1 MKPSNFIAIYAI
13 GFLLIGLIAPTIPTA
28 HAAIS
33 IEIASYAGLVGGL
46 FFGILSLVLA
56 HGERA

>member
-1 MKPSNFIAIYAI
+1 MKPSNFVSIYAI
-13 GFLLIGLIAPTIPTA
+13 AFLLIGLIAPIIPTA

-33 IEIASYAGLVGGL
+33 VDFAAYAGLVGSL

>member
-28 HAAIS
+28 HATLSVEFA
-33 IEIASYAGLVGGL
+33 AYAGLVGGL

>member
-13 GFLLIGLIAPTIPTA
+13 GFLLMGLIAPAIPTA

-33 IEIASYAGLVGGL
+33 VNFVAYAGLVGSL
-46 FFGILSLVLA
+46 FFGILSLILA
-56 HGERA
+56 YGERS

>member
-13 GFLLIGLIAPTIPTA
+13 GFLLMGLIAPVIPTA

-33 IEIASYAGLVGGL
+33 IDFAAYAGLVGSL

-56 HGERA
+56 YGEQT

>member
-13 GFLLIGLIAPTIPTA
+13 GFLLIGLIAPAIPTA
-28 HAAIS
+28 HSTLSVNFAA
-33 IEIASYAGLVGGL
+33 YAGLIGSL
-46 FFGILSLVLA
+46 FFGVLSLILA

>member
-13 GFLLIGLIAPTIPTA
+13 GFLLIGLIAPAIPTA

-33 IEIASYAGLVGGL
+33 IDFAAYAGLVGSL
-46 FFGILSLVLA
+46 IFGILSLVLA
-56 HGERA
+56 HGEKA

>member
-1 MKPSNFIAIYAI
+1 MKPSSFVAIYAI
-13 GFLLIGLIAPTIPTA
+13 AFLLMGLVAPAIPTA

-33 IEIASYAGLVGGL
+33 IDFAAYAGLVGSL
-46 FFGILSLVLA
+46 FFGILSLFLA